1 MEFKSRRHFFVGEIS
16 RNLLVPP
23 EFSGVTDE
31 GDPDMPQKFTAG
43 RLPLGLATLGLFA
56 STCATVPAF
65 AGECPA
71 DQVAAGA
78 MPPGETAPD
87 GVTDD
92 VLASIDLSSKG
103 GDWKG
108 SALRFRKLVV
118 QPGGVV
124 PWHSHE
130 VRPANILIVE
140 GSITEYRSTCKV
152 PIEHKAGEVT
162 AEFGELAH
170 WWKNNS
176 SKPAVLYSAD
186 ILPPMSKDDHAM

>member
-1 MEFKSRRHFFVGEIS
+1 MPRKLIS
-16 RNLLVPP
+16 GN
-23 EFSGVTDE
+23 
-31 GDPDMPQKFTAG
+31 
-43 RLPLGLATLGLFA
+43 LPLTVAATLGLFA
-56 STCATVPAF
+56 STSAAMPAF
-65 AGECPA
+65 AGECPT
-71 DQVAAGA
+71 DQVTAGA
-78 MPPGETAPD
+78 MEPGATAPR

-92 VLASIDLSSKG
+92 VLASIDLSPKG

-108 SALRFRKLVV
+108 NSLRFRKLVV

-130 VRPANILIVE
+130 ARPANILIVE

-162 AEFGELAH
+162 AEFGGLAH
-170 WWKNNS
+170 WWKNNG

-186 ILPPMSKDDHAM
+186 ILPPMAEHADTM

>member
-1 MEFKSRRHFFVGEIS
+1 MT
-16 RNLLVPP
+16 L
-23 EFSGVTDE
+23 T
-31 GDPDMPQKFTAG
+31 FTAD
-43 RLPLGLATLGLFA
+43 RLPLFAATLGLFA
-56 STCATVPAF
+56 ASLGAMPAF
-65 AGECPA
+65 AGDCPA
-71 DQVAAGA
+71 DQVAMDAMAPGA
-78 MPPGETAPD
+78 TAPQ

-92 VLASIDLSSKG
+92 VLASIDLSTKG

-108 SALRFRKLVV
+108 SALRLRKLVV

-130 VRPANILIVE
+130 ARPANILIVE

-170 WWKNNS
+170 WWKNNG

-186 ILPPMSKDDHAM
+186 ILPPMQDDDHVM

>member
-1 MEFKSRRHFFVGEIS
+1 MT
-16 RNLLVPP
+16 L
-23 EFSGVTDE
+23 T
-31 GDPDMPQKFTAG
+31 FTAD
-43 RLPLGLATLGLFA
+43 RLPLFAATLGLFA
-56 STCATVPAF
+56 ASLGAMPAF
-65 AGECPA
+65 AGDCPA
-71 DQVAAGA
+71 DQVAMDAMAPGA
-78 MPPGETAPD
+78 TAPQ

-92 VLASIDLSSKG
+92 VLASIDLSTKG

-108 SALRFRKLVV
+108 SALRLRKLVV

-130 VRPANILIVE
+130 ARPANILIVE
-140 GSITEYRSTCKV
+140 GSITEYRSSCKV

-170 WWKNNS
+170 WWKNNG

-186 ILPPMSKDDHAM
+186 ILPPMQDDDHVM